1 MLRKVK
7 AIQHFVLIWNVFY
20 NLKRKS
26 MDKKL
31 MGVFAPI
38 TTPFDAKGEVAYDKL
53 KQNMKFY
60 AGSGLKGYL
69 ALGSNGENK
78 SLSNQEKEKVLA
90 TIIGNKGSNQVVMA
104 GCIFESTKETIEF
117 AQTAQRLGTDFIT
130 LLPPSY
136 FKKEMTDAVLLKYFT
151 DVAGAVTTPCL
162 VYNAPQFCGGTT
174 LSVSMVKDLAKHPN
188 IVGVKDSST
197 GNIENFL
204 LAVRDVFNVMPG
216 SANFFMNGLIMGAP
230 GGVISLANIF
240 PDITVK
246 LYDLTVSKKYDE
258 AFKLNERIIQMN
270 KSVSGSGG
278 VAAVKY
284 AMDLAGL
291 YGGDPRLPLLPL
303 NNDLRKKI
311 EDYLT
316 KEGMI

>member
-1 MLRKVK
+1 ME
-7 AIQHFVLIWNVFY
+7 
-20 NLKRKS
+20 
-26 MDKKL
+26 KKL

-38 TTPFDAKGEVAYDKL
+38 TTPFDSQGEVAYDKL
-53 KQNMKFY
+53 KENMGFY
-60 AGSGLKGYL
+60 AKSPLKGYL

-78 SLSNQEKEKVLA
+78 SLTNSEKTKVLE
-90 TIIGNKGSNQVVMA
+90 TIINNKGKEQVVMA

-117 AQTAQRLGTDFIT
+117 ARIAQDLGTDFIT

-136 FKKEMTDAVLLKYFT
+136 FKKEMTDPVLLKYFT
-151 DVAGAVTTPCL
+151 DVASSLTTPCL

-174 LSVSMVKDLAKHPN
+174 LSVSLVKDLTKHPN
-188 IVGVKDSST
+188 IVGLKDSST
-197 GNIENFL
+197 GNIESFL

-230 GGVISLANIF
+230 GGVISLANVF
-240 PDITVK
+240 PDITCK
-246 LYDLTVSKKYDE
+246 LYDLTVSKKYEE

-270 KSVSGSGG
+270 KTVSGSGG

-303 NNDLRKKI
+303 KEDLRIKI
-311 EDYLT
+311 QDYLK
-316 KEGMI
+316 KENLI

>member
-1 MLRKVK
+1 ME
-7 AIQHFVLIWNVFY
+7 
-20 NLKRKS
+20 
-26 MDKKL
+26 KKL

-38 TTPFDAKGEVAYDKL
+38 TTPFDSQGEVAYDKL
-53 KQNMKFY
+53 KGNMGFY
-60 AGSGLKGYL
+60 AKSPLKGYL

-78 SLSNQEKEKVLA
+78 SLTNSEKAKVLE
-90 TIIGNKGSNQVVMA
+90 TIINNKGKEQVVMA
-104 GCIFESTKETIEF
+104 GCIFESTRETIEF
-117 AQTAQRLGTDFIT
+117 AKIAQGLGADFIT

-136 FKKEMTDAVLLKYFT
+136 FKKEMTDPVLLKYFT
-151 DVAGAVTTPCL
+151 DVAGSLTTPCL

-174 LSVSMVKDLAKHPN
+174 LSVSLVRDLSRHPN

-197 GNIENFL
+197 GNIESFL

-230 GGVISLANIF
+230 GGVISLANVF
-240 PDITVK
+240 PDITCK
-246 LYDLTVSKKYDE
+246 LYDLTVSKKYEE

-270 KSVSGSGG
+270 KTVSGSGG

-303 NNDLRKKI
+303 KEDLRTKI
-311 EDYLT
+311 QDYLK
-316 KEGMI
+316 KENLI

>member
-1 MLRKVK
+1 
-7 AIQHFVLIWNVFY
+7 
-20 NLKRKS
+20 

-38 TTPFDAKGEVAYDKL
+38 TTPFDANGEVAYDKL
-53 KQNMKFY
+53 KDNMKFY
-60 AGSGLKGYL
+60 AKSRLKGYL

-78 SLSNQEKEKVLA
+78 SLTNSEKEKVLE
-90 TIIGNKGSNQVVMA
+90 IIINNKGADQVVMA

-117 AQTAQRLGTDFIT
+117 AKIAEKLGADYIT

-136 FKKEMTDAVLLKYFT
+136 FKKEMSDAVLIKYFT
-151 DVAGAVTTPCL
+151 DVASALKTPCL

-174 LSVSMVKDLAKHPN
+174 LSVNLVKEVAKHPN

-197 GNIENFL
+197 GNIESFL
-204 LAVRDVFNVMPG
+204 LAVRDYFNVMPG

-240 PDITVK
+240 PNLTVD
-246 LYDLTVSKKYDE
+246 LYDLTVAKKYE
-258 AFKLNERIIQMN
+258 QAFKLNERIIQMN
-270 KSVSGSGG
+270 KTVSGTGG

-291 YGGDPRLPLLPL
+291 NGGNARLPLLPL
-303 NNDLRKKI
+303 NDDVKKKI
-311 EDYLT
+311 QEYLK